1 MGFLILA
8 GAVVYVVAEWFVAS
22 WLASIIGWPGVL
34 LSVAVLVILG
44 AAVMR
49 RAGFAAARSLRPV
62 QADGVTVMPGQVST
76 EQVGREVGDASL
88 LFVAGAMIA
97 IPGIITSFL
106 GLLLLIPPL
115 RGLVRRTISRSVRL
129 AREGGR
135 DRLRPAHHHRHRHGR
150 ARGPGAAGARRDP
163 AGRDRP
169 RRRPAQPLSTIKG
182 PPP

>member
-1 MGFLILA
+1 MGLLILA

-44 AAVMR
+44 SAIMR

-76 EQVGREVGDASL
+76 EQVGREIGDASL
-88 LFVAGAMIA
+88 LFLAGAMIA
-97 IPGIITSFL
+97 IPGIITSAV

-115 RGLVRRTISRSVRL
+115 RGLVRRTVSRSVR
-129 AREGGR
+129 R
-135 DRLRPAHHHRHRHGR
+135 R
-150 ARGPGAAGARRDP
+150 AEAAGVVFDQRTTTVTGTVIREDQVPPVRGEIPQGEIVRDDDAP
-163 AGRDRP
+163 NP
-169 RRRPAQPLSTIKG
+169 
-182 PPP
+182 